1 MNGKCIF
8 RGKKFF
14 TSALLAAALSLA
26 LLFGCTSGGDDVT
39 LENPSGGENQGGVQK
54 PGEVGNQGGGNKGDE
69 QTPGE
74 EENPGQGEN
83 PGDEENPNEGGDDVP
98 TLEDVYE
105 IDSLVLTNEN
115 LSPKQVSDILDSL
128 RFDYTVTTPSTGYS
142 YSQSYIFY
150 ENLPQEIKNDLHFKE
165 IMETGSAERDSEY
178 AFSEV
183 KKEISFEILH
193 GGKSKLKKTLKNS
206 NYDYSKVLKIIA
218 GFLKEIIGE
227 SVYDTISSNA
237 KSGNLTLTAESIKAV
252 YDFFPTLEKYAE
264 LGKTANDVE
273 NTSIISQ
280 NKEAFVAQAEGEVE
294 IKLGPIYP
302 DWYEAYPESF
312 NEEEAEKKC
321 TITYKKDF
329 AFEGEFNLDELQ
341 FEKVD
346 GAQGNFDDATLT
358 NNGTS
363 ITVYEINQIRGSSL
377 PTLKFDKTED
387 NVMPSNNPYKDIDDG
402 DEAYNLYHDYMF
414 GYLDRIQI
422 KGNMTGTVI
431 DGSK

>member
-1 MNGKCIF
+1 MKCFI
-8 RGKKFF
+8 GKKFF
-14 TSALLAAALSLA
+14 AAALSLA
-26 LLFGCTSGGDDVT
+26 LLFGCTSGGDDSSGGI
-39 LENPSGGENQGGVQK
+39 PSGGENQGGVQK
-54 PGEVGNQGGGNKGDE
+54 PGEVGNQGGENKGDE
-69 QTPGE
+69 Q
-74 EENPGQGEN
+74 NPGQGEN

-98 TLEDVYE
+98 NLEDVYE

-142 YSQSYIFY
+142 NSQNYVFY
-150 ENLPQEIKNDLHFKE
+150 ENLPEEIKRDLHFKE
-165 IMETGSAERDSEY
+165 TMETGSAERNSEY

-193 GGKSKLKKTLKNS
+193 GEKSKLKKTLKNG

-227 SVYDTISSNA
+227 TEYDTISSNA
-237 KSGNLTLTAESIKAV
+237 KSGNLTLTAESVKAV
-252 YDFFPTLEKYAE
+252 YDFFPALEKYAE
-264 LGKTANDVE
+264 LGETANGVE

-321 TITYKKDF
+321 TVTYKKDF

-387 NVMPSNNPYKDIDDG
+387 NVMPSNNPYKDINDG
-402 DEAYNLYHDYMF
+402 DEVYNLYYDYML

-422 KGNMTGTVI
+422 KGNMSGTVI